1 VVVVAYG
8 SHADCRSVSVSAVDV
23 KVPTKVKMPTKDR
36 DWREVASQRVE
47 RALNLPM
54 LVLAVLL
61 IPVLVYPLTVRQL
74 SPATRATLTTL
85 DWLIWAFFAAEYLL
99 RLAVAPRR
107 WHFVKHNIPDLV
119 LVAVP
124 VLRPLRLVRSVR
136 VLRLLRLARLGSAGV
151 TVANKSRRRLVT
163 RAPLYAF
170 GCASVL
176 VVLCAAV
183 VLDVERDA
191 RGANIRNFWDSLWW
205 AMTTIATVGY
215 GDRFPVTGPG
225 RAVATVLMLGG
236 IAVIGILTASIAA
249 WFVNLTR
256 PSEATDR
263 PSAVDVEALHA
274 DIMRLNATVQRLS
287 ERLDRKEPDP
297 FAHRVD

>member
-1 VVVVAYG
+1 
-8 SHADCRSVSVSAVDV
+8 
-23 KVPTKVKMPTKDR
+23 
-36 DWREVASQRVE
+36 
-47 RALNLPM
+47 
-54 LVLAVLL
+54 
-61 IPVLVYPLTVRQL
+61 
-74 SPATRATLTTL
+74 
-85 DWLIWAFFAAEYLL
+85 
-99 RLAVAPRR
+99 
-107 WHFVKHNIPDLV
+107 
-119 LVAVP
+119 
-124 VLRPLRLVRSVR
+124 
-136 VLRLLRLARLGSAGV
+136 
-151 TVANKSRRRLVT
+151 
-163 RAPLYAF
+163 
-170 GCASVL
+170 VL
-176 VVLCAAV
+176 VVLCAAA

-191 RGANIRNFWDSLWW
+191 REANIRNFWDSLWW

-236 IAVIGILTASIAA
+236 FAVIGILTASIAA